1 MITVAIVTVSDS
13 SSAGTRADAS
23 GPALASRVE
32 ELGWSVTERRLIP
45 DSTEELGKTMSDLWD
60 KVDVAITTGGTGLGP
75 RDITADFFFAAPY
88 RAIPGFGELMRLEGR
103 KKTKFAD
110 LSRGGAVAYRETLV
124 LVLPGSPKGAI
135 ESLDAVAHL
144 VPHAVDLLHG
154 RTEHK
159 PKPGA

>member
-1 MITVAIVTVSDS
+1 MITVAVITVSDS
-13 SSAGTRADAS
+13 SAAGTRPDTS
-23 GPALASRVE
+23 GPALIARVE
-32 ELGWSVTERRLIP
+32 KLGWSVKERRLIP
-45 DSTEELGKTMSDLWD
+45 DSPEQLASTMSELWD
-60 KVDVAITTGGTGLGP
+60 QVDVAITTGGTGLGP
-75 RDITADFFFAAPY
+75 RDITADYFFASPH
-88 RAIPGFGELMRLEGR
+88 RIIPGFGELMRVEGR

-110 LSRGGAVAYRETLV
+110 LSRGGAVAFRETLV